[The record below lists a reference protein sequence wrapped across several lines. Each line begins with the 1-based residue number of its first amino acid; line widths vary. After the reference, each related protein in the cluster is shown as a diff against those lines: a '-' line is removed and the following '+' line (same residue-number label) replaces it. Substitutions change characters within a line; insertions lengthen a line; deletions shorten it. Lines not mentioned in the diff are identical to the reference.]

1 MRNKIVAVMSAA
13 AVAVAVTGC
22 ASSGSGNDTNPSG
35 RLSTT
40 GVTLSQNNFKM
51 IKPNASG
58 SSHGFALLGLIPI
71 VNPTV
76 EVAKEHLY
84 ATVGQDL
91 TGRAVA
97 LANQSEYHSTVYLIL
112 FSVPKVTVSADVI
125 EFKDAAAATK

>member
-1 MRNKIVAVMSAA
+1 MAA
-13 AVAVAVTGC
+13 ALFVAGC
-22 ASSGSGNDTNPSG
+22 GSSDPGDEANSSG

-51 IKPNASG
+51 IKPNATG
-58 SSHGFALLGLIPI
+58 TSHGFALLGIIPI
-71 VNPTV
+71 VDPTV

-84 ATVGQDL
+84 ATLGEPL

-97 LANQSEYHSTVYLIL
+97 LANQSVNHSTIYLIL

-125 EFKDAAAATK
+125 EFTASK

>member
-1 MRNKIVAVMSAA
+1 MSAA
-13 AVAVAVTGC
+13 AVAVAVAGC
-22 ASSGSGNDTNPSG
+22 ASNESGNDANPSG

-125 EFKDAAAATK
+125 EFKDAAAAK